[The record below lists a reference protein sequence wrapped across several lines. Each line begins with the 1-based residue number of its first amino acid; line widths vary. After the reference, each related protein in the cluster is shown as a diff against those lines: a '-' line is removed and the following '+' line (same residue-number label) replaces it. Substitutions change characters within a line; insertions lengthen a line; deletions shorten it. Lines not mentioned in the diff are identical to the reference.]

1 MVTTTA
7 RRAFLKALDV
17 PAVEEA
23 IRRAERETTGELRV
37 SIAGY
42 FRGDPQRLAAR
53 AFRRLHMD
61 VTRDRNGVL
70 ILIAPA
76 RRRVVVLGDEG
87 IHARVGDPF
96 WRELA
101 DRLSAA
107 LRGGDATAALLQAIE
122 AVGAQLARQFPADG
136 GSPGN
141 ELPDELD
148 IPRS

>member
-1 MVTTTA
+1 MVITTA

-23 IRRAERETTGELRV
+23 IRRAERHTSGEVRV

-42 FRGDPQRLAAR
+42 FRGDPQRLAAG
-53 AFRRLHMD
+53 AFRRLRMD
-61 VTRDRNGVL
+61 ATRDRNAVL

-96 WRELA
+96 WQGIA
-101 DRLSAA
+101 ARLSESLGA
-107 LRGGDATAALLQAIE
+107 GDATTALLRAIQ
-122 AVGAQLARQFPADG
+122 AVGEELARQFPSQG
-136 GSPGN
+136 QSRN
-141 ELPDELD
+141 ELPDTID
-148 IPRS
+148 VSR